1 MTPARVSI
9 SGVLVLGLT
18 VVCTPTVV
26 RAATITV
33 NPGESI
39 QAAVDAAS
47 PGDTVRVMPGNYTET
62 HGADAA
68 VRVTKRLNLIGKSTR
83 LEKVRL
89 LPGTG
94 NRHGILVEPANPGDP
109 DVQRVKI
116 KGFTVQGFPKNGIW
130 LKYVDDFKI
139 EKNES
144 IDNLE
149 NGIFPTLSANG
160 LVKKNISYGSEDAAL
175 WVEASENVRVI
186 RNDLSGSPTG
196 LEITVSKSIVA
207 KSNDIHDNTV
217 GIGLYHPNG
226 AALPPLGNDGDWD
239 ITNNNVYNNNL
250 PNPVSG
256 GLVGSLPPGIGV
268 LLIGVD
274 RVTLQRNTIQGNSL
288 SGLVVADWCAFNDC
302 VADPPVV
309 EDKADGNSILSN
321 LLTTNGAGSIDPGF
335 AGLEADVLSISGGTG
350 NCFSGNTIGTSI
362 GALPPC

>member
-1 MTPARVSI
+1 
-9 SGVLVLGLT
+9 LT
-18 VVCTPTVV
+18 VVWTPTAV

-33 NPGESI
+33 HPGESI

-47 PGDTVRVMPGNYTET
+47 PGDTVKVRPGNYTET
-62 HGADAA
+62 HGGSAA
-68 VRVTKRLNLIGKSTR
+68 VRITKRLNLIARSTR
-83 LEKVRL
+83 LEKVRV
-89 LPGTG
+89 LPGIG
-94 NRHGILVEPANPGDP
+94 NLHGILVEPENPGDP

-116 KGFTVQGFPKNGIW
+116 KGFTVQGFDKNGIW
-130 LKYVDDFKI
+130 LKNVDNFRI

-160 LVKKNISYGSEDAAL
+160 LVKKNIAYGSEDSAL

-196 LEITVSKSIVA
+196 LEITVSKDIVA
-207 KSNDIHDNTV
+207 KNNDIHNNTV

-226 AALPPLGNDGDWD
+226 AALPPLGNDGDWE
-239 ITNNNVYNNNL
+239 IINNNVYNNNL

-256 GLVGSLPPGIGV
+256 GLVGALPPGIGV

-274 RVTLQRNTIQGNSL
+274 RVTLRRNTIQGNTL
-288 SGLVVADWCAFNDC
+288 AGLVVTDWCTFNDC

-309 EDKADGNSILSN
+309 EDKADDNSIISN
-321 LLTTNGAGSIDPGF
+321 LVTTNGAGSLDPDF
-335 AGLEADVLSISGGTG
+335 VGLEADVLSLSAGVG
-350 NCFSGNTIGTSI
+350 NCFSGNTIGTSL
-362 GALPPC
+362 GVLPPC